1 MAKLQSDR
9 DSEVKCDATVLHYE
23 TLTLHSWR
31 NAVEAAEREE
41 RNHRCHG
48 ANEQQAKSREK
59 EQRLAE
65 AEVPRRR
72 EKYNSHWLGFQVGL
86 YVIGNGYM
94 GHV

>member
-1 MAKLQSDR
+1 MAELQSDR
-9 DSEVKCDATVLHYE
+9 DSEGKCDATVLHYK

-31 NAVEAAEREE
+31 HAVEG
-41 RNHRCHG
+41 NHRCHG
-48 ANEQQAKSREK
+48 ANEQQARSREK
-59 EQRLAE
+59 EQRLAV

-86 YVIGNGYM
+86 YVIRNGYM